1 MFTKVNEANMSKTIS
16 ARIDDTMHT
25 MITDEANHEG
35 VTVNEKL
42 KGMLNGHFNEE
53 GKKEISLSHN
63 EGLEQEI
70 LENQNNQKN
79 EIKGM
84 NEILKKI
91 VDSLK
96 VIQRSTL
103 QAVDQRFDDHM
114 HNYKHDMKC
123 ADNGLRCNSS

>member
-1 MFTKVNEANMSKTIS
+1 
-16 ARIDDTMHT
+16 
-25 MITDEANHEG
+25 
-35 VTVNEKL
+35 
-42 KGMLNGHFNEE
+42 
-53 GKKEISLSHN
+53 
-63 EGLEQEI
+63 
-70 LENQNNQKN
+70 
-79 EIKGM
+79 M